1 MNYVQEGLYIGT
13 VDDAYNVDALQKN
26 GVTHILT
33 VVHQPLRK
41 EVTDL
46 FCYKFIHALDMESQD
61 LLSHFE
67 DAITF
72 IDEGRAAG
80 GVLVHWWVICIDHDN
95 NLGAHVWVLSKS
107 LIKVKPL
114 CAESYWR
121 NINMCFA
128 SFYIIHWHWNGTYF
142 DYCPT

>member
-41 EVTDL
+41 DVTDL

-67 DAITF
+67 DAIAF

-95 NLGAHVWVLSKS
+95 N
-107 LIKVKPL
+107 
-114 CAESYWR
+114 
-121 NINMCFA
+121 
-128 SFYIIHWHWNGTYF
+128 
-142 DYCPT
+142 